1 MTRMPTVAPRGRDAL
16 KPIRRIQM
24 CAARNEPSRWK
35 GGCSGRAQP
44 EQYHVVEGPALVW
57 GTRRRSSQRGV
68 SLVGHG
74 FELAHVALK
83 GW

>member
-1 MTRMPTVAPRGRDAL
+1 MTRMLTAAPRGRDDR
-16 KPIRRIQM
+16 KPIPVDSKE

-44 EQYHVVEGPALVW
+44 EQYHAVEGAALVW

-74 FELAHVALK
+74 FELAHA
-83 GW
+83 G